1 MQKIGMP
8 NTSSPSKTGVTVRLA
23 PEVHERLKQIAETE
37 HRSVS
42 GYLEALVERE
52 VAARDEAERVIRVHV
67 AAELTGRPFG
77 DPDRRLGESDK
88 AYARRK
94 KTIDTLFGR

>member
-1 MQKIGMP
+1 MQKTDMP

-42 GYLEALVERE
+42 GVPPA
-52 VAARDEAERVIRVHV
+52 DSG
-67 AAELTGRPFG
+67 TPG
-77 DPDRRLGESDK
+77 
-88 AYARRK
+88 
-94 KTIDTLFGR
+94 